1 MTSLTSLPPPA
12 AKGTIKEGSKNPSEA
27 QLTTEVANE
36 QGGLLGDLA
45 KFIKEIGTSNSGL
58 TEFLKKLGSAA
69 GQTAAVRT
77 ELVLLTKG
85 YGFYNSVLK
94 EAATVQKEL
103 DTTLV
108 DFNKTIGDGAPAAL
122 DKAVKAFQDF
132 NFKYGLT
139 GKEINDTFLQINK
152 SFALT
157 GLSSKDVAEQVA
169 QNSKVIGSKE
179 MTDYIKT
186 FALQAQTSMK
196 QTEKSAQKMGEQF
209 VVAARKVGL
218 PNDELLK
225 LSQGLLTSGVAFG
238 RTKEQLEEL
247 TIKSEAFGRALG
259 GSGSLIQEQLGSMRT
274 IQGRLTKFANLQR
287 IAAVIG
293 AEVDSR
299 ILSSDP
305 VEQEEGLKQT
315 FINISEAYKGITDP
329 AQRNAFGLAFQSGQG
344 LSMTQSQTVLERD
357 FREILAKNEGDLKK
371 ALEKAKKAEGIS
383 DEDRFAAATTEQ
395 QKEALR
401 AKLEQKAAFAQ
412 MGVFG
417 EETAAATANLK
428 QMNAAIIGF
437 AKAVNGAG
445 KTISEG
451 IIKASGTQDIV
462 GALEKGD
469 LGGAAAGTLKAGGA
483 VAETIAKA
491 IADAI
496 IKILSGLSIKTSFG
510 EIKLGSTQPQPQSG
524 P

>member
-1 MTSLTSLPPPA
+1 MAIPP
-12 AKGTIKEGSKNPSEA
+12 KTTGTITEGSKKVSDA
-27 QLTTEVANE
+27 ALTTEVAKGQKSLVEALVELANKLDSAVP
-36 QGGLLGDLA
+36 GLKEFATNLG
-45 KFIKEIGTSNSGL
+45 K
-58 TEFLKKLGSAA
+58 AA
-69 GQTAAVRT
+69 GKTAAARA
-77 ELVLLTKG
+77 ELFVLTKG
-85 YGFYNSVLK
+85 YETYNSALK

-108 DFNKTIGDGAPAAL
+108 DFNKTIGEGAPDAL

-152 SFALT
+152 NFALT
-157 GLSSKDVAEQVA
+157 GLSSDEVAKKVA

-186 FALQAQTSMK
+186 FALQAKTSMQ

-329 AQRNAFGLAFQSGQG
+329 GQKNAFALAFQSGQG

-371 ALEKAKKAEGIS
+371 ALEKAKKAGGIS
-383 DEDRFAAATTEQ
+383 DAERLAAATTEQ

-401 AKLEQKAAFAQ
+401 AQLEQKAAFAQ
-412 MGVFG
+412 MGIFG
-417 EETAAATANLK
+417 RFNGETASATKNLK
-428 QMNAAIIGF
+428 AMNMAIIGF
-437 AKAVNGAG
+437 AKSVNGAG
-445 KTISEG
+445 EKIV
-451 IIKASGTQDIV
+451 KAVGAQDIV

-483 VAETIAKA
+483 VAETIAKE

-496 IKILSGLSIKTSFG
+496 IRILSGMTIKTPIG
-510 EIKLGSTQPQPQSG
+510 NIIVAGSTNPS
-524 P
+524 

>member
-1 MTSLTSLPPPA
+1 MAIPS
-12 AKGTIKEGSKNPSEA
+12 GTTGKERSKNPSEA
-27 QLTTEVANE
+27 QLTTEVAKG

-45 KFIKEIGTSNSGL
+45 NFIEKIGDNNSGL
-58 TEFLKKLGSAA
+58 TEFLKKLGSAYM
-69 GQTAAVRT
+69 QTKAVKT
-77 ELVLLTKG
+77 ELFLLTKG
-85 YGFYNSVLK
+85 YEFYNSVLS
-94 EAATVQKEL
+94 EAATVQKDL
-103 DTTLV
+103 DKTLV
-108 DFNKTIGDGAPAAL
+108 DFNKTIGDRAPDAL
-122 DKAVKAFQDF
+122 DKAVEAFRT
-132 NFKYGLT
+132 FKFEYGLT
-139 GKEINDTFLQINK
+139 GKEINDTYLEINK

-157 GLSSKDVAEQVA
+157 GLSSDEVAKKVA

-186 FALQAQTSMK
+186 FALQAKTSMG
-196 QTEKSAQKMGEQF
+196 QAEDAVQKMGEQF

-357 FREILAKNEGDLKK
+357 FREILAKNEGDLKT
-371 ALEKAKKAEGIS
+371 ALGEAKKAEGIG
-383 DEDRFAAATTEQ
+383 EAERLAAATTEQ

-401 AKLEQKAAFAQ
+401 TQLEQKAAFAQ

-417 EETAAATANLK
+417 AQTATATKNLI
-428 QMNAAIIGF
+428 QMNRAIIGF
-437 AKAVNGAG
+437 ANAVNGAG
-445 KTISEG
+445 KKISEE

-469 LGGAAAGTLKAGGA
+469 LGGAATGAVKAGGA

-496 IKILSGLSIKTSFG
+496 IKILSGLTIKTSFG
-510 EIKLGSTQPQPQSG
+510 EIKVGSTQPQSG
-524 P
+524 S